1 MSTTDII
8 RVRLSVDS
16 KTRRVLVPVDESLEA
31 ALPKGKRPSK
41 RAVRLAN
48 ALLLESLLMQGVF
61 PSVEAAMTALGITRG
76 MRTPF
81 FRVLDLPPDEM
92 ARILDEVY

>member
-61 PSVEAAMTALGITRG
+61 SGVEEAMDALGLTRF
-76 MRTPF
+76 MRTHY

-92 ARILDEVY
+92 ARVLAETY